1 MKSLLIALTFCI
13 LVVKSNRA
21 GGRMKQTLRW
31 ANPFMPSKHP
41 ANSRGDVTNRSYAF
55 MSMQPVP
62 PGLPSSNPFDNKS
75 FNYMPRVAVTSAF
88 KAPVHIDV
96 GGVIYTSS
104 LETLTSYPE
113 SKLGRMFSGAI
124 PIVLDTL
131 KQHYFIDRDG
141 GMFRHILN
149 FLRNKRL
156 LLPNDFPY
164 INLLLQEAQ
173 YFELDHMVLALTIL
187 KKEKEDVKLEWGSGP
202 DTESAEDFM
211 HKWKRGRRQDN

>member
-1 MKSLLIALTFCI
+1 
-13 LVVKSNRA
+13 
-21 GGRMKQTLRW
+21 
-31 ANPFMPSKHP
+31 
-41 ANSRGDVTNRSYAF
+41 
-55 MSMQPVP
+55 MQPVQ
-62 PGLPSSNPFDNKS
+62 PGASNGNPYEKKPFT
-75 FNYMPRVAVTSAF
+75 YMPRVAVTSPF

-104 LETLTSYPE
+104 LETLTTYPE

-149 FLRNKRL
+149 FLRNKKL

-164 INLLLQEAQ
+164 VNLLLQEAQ
-173 YFELDHMVLALTIL
+173 YFELDHMVLALTTF
-187 KKEKEDVKLEWGSGP
+187 KREREEVKLEW
-202 DTESAEDFM
+202 DCHHEAESTAEEYLPQ
-211 HKWKRGRRQDN
+211 KWKRCRREVR